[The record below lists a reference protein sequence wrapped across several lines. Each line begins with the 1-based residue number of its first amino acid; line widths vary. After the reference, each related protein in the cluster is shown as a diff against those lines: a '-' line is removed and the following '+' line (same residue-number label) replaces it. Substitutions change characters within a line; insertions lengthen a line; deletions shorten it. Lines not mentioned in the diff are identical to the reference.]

1 MVRMRNTCF
10 RVLAFPE
17 FPRDRVSTP
26 SPHSTVLLPH
36 CQSSPPLESLTFK
49 SRANM
54 SREDSPF
61 VRAPAE
67 SEDYSSIHRAFLQ
80 AFQTHS
86 VLTVDQMKAILAH
99 VMTAYSLFSSPRL
112 VSYSDSC
119 NRPRT
124 PMDRRRRDP
133 TLHHLHHPDHKCQ
146 NRSIRLRDPINSR
159 SAEQR

>member
-1 MVRMRNTCF
+1 MLSRS
-10 RVLAFPE
+10 
-17 FPRDRVSTP
+17 RVSAISPRSRKYTFSTLYSTSAALSKFP
-26 SPHSTVLLPH
+26 SSRVTHI
-36 CQSSPPLESLTFK
+36 Q

-54 SREDSPF
+54 SREESPF